1 MTLRVGW
8 FTTARGPGSRRM
20 FEHVQR
26 AIAAGE
32 LDAELAF
39 VFCNRERGEAAA
51 TDAFFELV
59 EAAGIPLIARSSVA
73 YRRAVGGERSRSGE
87 PLPGWRVDYDRL
99 VEAAIAAHPFDLGA
113 LAGYMLIVERE
124 LVARHALLNLHPA
137 LPTGP
142 AGVWQDVI
150 RRLIREGAQ
159 ESGVMIHLA
168 IPEVDAGP
176 PVAFCRYPL
185 RDPELEALRQ
195 ALPAPP
201 AELDDAALEGTALFA
216 TIRARGVEREAP
228 LLAATLAEF
237 AAGKL
242 RAEGARVLDATGAPA
257 TPADVTKRV
266 EAQLVAAAAG

>member
-20 FEHVQR
+20 FEHVQH
-26 AIAAGE
+26 AIESGE

-51 TDAFFELV
+51 TDAFFDRV

-73 YRRAVGGERSRSGE
+73 YRRAVGGARSRPGE
-87 PLPGWRVDYDRL
+87 ALPGWRVDYDRL
-99 VEAAIAAHPFDLGA
+99 VGEAIADYPFDLGA

-124 LVARHALLNLHPA
+124 LVSQHALLNLHPA

-142 AGVWQDVI
+142 AGVWQEVI
-150 RRLIREGAQ
+150 RRLIREGAE
-159 ESGVMIHLA
+159 ESGVMTHLA

-185 RDPELEALRQ
+185 RDAAVEALRE
-195 ALPAPP
+195 ALPAPM
-201 AELDDAALEGTALFA
+201 ADLDDGAIEGSALFA
-216 TIRARGVEREAP
+216 AIRARGVEREAP
-228 LLAATLAEF
+228 LLTATLAEF
-237 AAGKL
+237 AAGRL
-242 RAEGARVLDATGAPA
+242 RAEGDRVLDAAGAPA
-257 TPADVTKRV
+257 APADVTARV
-266 EAQLVAAAAG
+266 EAQLATAAGG